1 MIDPQFALAQAIA
14 HARSQQVMQA
24 QPNMNHPSQIHQIAS
39 TLAQRIAGGRAPL
52 GQAHIGMFPQFAP
65 PQNPQQAP
73 QPQQAPPMGY
83 APDGN
88 PGDYTYT
95 PNAADGDNG
104 FFVTRVHPS
113 YSFQRPSNSLLTPGQ
128 MIAF

>member
-1 MIDPQFALAQAIA
+1 MIDPQMALAQAIA

-24 QPNMNHPSQIHQIAS
+24 QPNMNQPSQIHQIAS

-52 GQAHIGMFPQFAP
+52 GQAHIGMFPQFQ
-65 PQNPQQAP
+65 QNNHPI
-73 QPQQAPPMGY
+73 QQAPPVGY
-83 APDGN
+83 APNGN

-95 PNAADGDNG
+95 PNEAGGDNG
-104 FFVTRVHPS
+104 FFVSPIHPA
-113 YSFQRPSNSLLTPGQ
+113 YSFQRPNNSLLTPGQ